1 MTSCRYWTL
10 CLERLQQWFSLQR
23 RITSMQHTVA
33 ILGGGVAGLSAAHE
47 LAERGFQVH
56 VYERKPV
63 LGGKARSIPV
73 PNSGT
78 NTRADLPG
86 EHGFRFFPGF
96 YKHVT
101 DSMRRTPY
109 GARGNTFDNLT
120 VATRMLLA
128 RAGQTEITCLA
139 RYPATLE
146 EFRVFLLELLTP
158 LGVPLDE
165 LTFFVNRLLLV
176 ATSCSE
182 RRLKEYEN
190 ISWWNFIEAPRMSD
204 KYRAY
209 LGQGLT
215 RSMVA
220 MRAEESSTRTVGV
233 TQLQLLYGLMSPD
246 RVMDRL
252 LSGPT
257 NDVWIDPWTRYLEK
271 LGVVFHRGAL
281 VSAIHTSGERVTGIA
296 LDSGGTGSS
305 TIQADFYIAALPV
318 EVMTTLMTDDLKHAA
333 PSLAHLDKLRT
344 RWMNGIQFYLSR
356 DEPLV
361 HGHVLYLDSAW
372 ALTSISQHQFWTNVD
387 LSQYGDGTV
396 RGILSV
402 DISDWETAGTVLR
415 KPARECTAEQ
425 IKEEVWAQLKQHLN
439 DNNAMV
445 IDDANLVNW
454 FLDPD
459 IEFPNP
465 GSATNAEPLLI
476 NTAGS
481 LQYRPE
487 AQVELENFFV
497 ASDYVR
503 TYTDIACMEAANEAA
518 RRAVNCLL
526 LACGSSAPPAQLWPL
541 DEPVFLKPLQEID
554 RISFALGR
562 PQRLGF
568 IH

>member
-1 MTSCRYWTL
+1 MNGGM
-10 CLERLQQWFSLQR
+10 QQ
-23 RITSMQHTVA
+23 TVA

-63 LGGKARSIPV
+63 FGGKARSIDV
-73 PNSGT
+73 PNSGG
-78 NTRADLPG
+78 NGRRPLPG

-101 DSMRRTPY
+101 DTMRRTPY
-109 GARGNTFDNLT
+109 DANGNTFDNLS
-120 VATRMLLA
+120 VATRILLA
-128 RAGQTEITCLA
+128 RAGQTEITWLA
-139 RYPATLE
+139 RCPTTLE
-146 EFRVFLLELLTP
+146 DFRAFLVELFTP

-165 LTFFVNRLLLV
+165 LSFFVNRLLIV
-176 ATSCSE
+176 ATSCPE
-182 RRLKEYEN
+182 RRLGEYEN
-190 ISWWNFIEAPRMSD
+190 ISWWDFIAATRMS
-204 KYRAY
+204 KTYQAY

-215 RSMVA
+215 RSLVA
-220 MRAEESSTRTVGV
+220 MRAEESSTRTVGC
-233 TQLQLLYGLMSPD
+233 TQLQLLYGLISPD
-246 RVMDRL
+246 RVFDRL

-257 NDVWIDPWTRYLEK
+257 NDVWIYPWTHYLEK
-271 LGVVFHRGAL
+271 LGVTFYPGTRIVGIETD
-281 VSAIHTSGERVTGIA
+281 SARVTGTVVESA
-296 LDSGGTGSS
+296 SGRSRIT
-305 TIQADFYIAALPV
+305 ADFYIAALPV
-318 EVMTTLMTDDLKHAA
+318 EVMATLMTDDLKRAA
-333 PSLAHLDKLRT
+333 PSLANLEKLTT
-344 RWMNGIQFYLSR
+344 RWMNGIQFYLAS

-361 HGHVLYLDSAW
+361 NGHAIYLDSPW
-372 ALTSISQHQFWTNVD
+372 ALTSISQRQFWTNVD

-402 DISDWETAGTVLR
+402 DISEWEQPGVVWG

-425 IKEEVWAQLKQHLN
+425 IKQEVWTQLKQHLN
-439 DNNAMV
+439 NSGAMP
-445 IDDANLVNW
+445 INDANLVAW

-465 GSATNAEPLLI
+465 STATNAEPLLI

-487 AQVELENFFV
+487 AQVELENLFV

-526 LACGSSAPPAQLWPL
+526 LTSGSNAPPAQLWPL
-541 DEPVFLKPLQEID
+541 QEAAFLKPIQEID
-554 RISFALGR
+554 RIRFALG
-562 PQRLGF
+562 LD
-568 IH
+568 HHLASS